1 MIFKFFEIKKKNL
14 ATYKCFLLHGKNK
27 GLIDETIQRDLKPVL
42 SKNIYN
48 YEENEVLNNFET
60 FKENIL
66 NKSFF
71 ENDKLIIIQRTTD
84 KILKIIEELLEKEI
98 KDINIILVS
107 DTLDKKS
114 KLRNFFEKHKRTAC
128 IAFYED
134 TNQTLGLIAQNFL
147 RKIKINLSQ
156 ENINVLVERAKGDR
170 VNLNNELIKI
180 ENFSK
185 NRSKI
190 NLEDIIKLSNLAE
203 NYSASELVENS
214 LAQNK
219 KKTLNILN
227 ENNFSNDDCILILR
241 IYLNKLK
248 RLLRI
253 QSDIKETNNID
264 QSIADYKPPIF
275 WKDKDLVKQQIKI
288 WRYEK
293 IRNLITNTNNL
304 ELQIKENP
312 SVSILLLTNFI
323 LEKTLNSNN
332 SF

>member
-1 MIFKFFEIKKKNL
+1 
-14 ATYKCFLLHGKNK
+14 
-27 GLIDETIQRDLKPVL
+27 LKPIL

-48 YEENEVLNNFET
+48 YEENEILNNFEN

-71 ENDKLIIIQRTTD
+71 ENDKLIIIQRTTE
-84 KILKIIEELLEKEI
+84 KILKIIEELVEKEI
-98 KDINIILVS
+98 MDINVILVS

-114 KLRNFFEKHKRTAC
+114 KLRNFFEKHQNTVC
-128 IAFYED
+128 IPFYED
-134 TNQTLGLIAQNFL
+134 TSQTLSIIAQNFL
-147 RKIKINLSQ
+147 KKIKINLSQ
-156 ENINVLVERAKGDR
+156 ENINILVERAKGDR
-170 VNLNNELIKI
+170 VNLNNELNKI

-190 NLEDIIKLSNLAE
+190 NIEDIIKLSNLAE

-227 ENNFSNDDCILILR
+227 ENNFSSDDCILILR

-248 RLLRI
+248 RLLKI
-253 QSDIKETNNID
+253 QSYIKETNNVD
-264 QSIADYKPPIF
+264 QAIANYKPPIF

-288 WRYEK
+288 WKYNSLMK
-293 IRNLITNTNNL
+293 LISNTNNL

-323 LEKTLNSNN
+323 LEKTLKSNS
-332 SF
+332 SI